1 MRRLSGLLTAL
12 TVALPLVLLGPVAS
26 SAAVADEPAY
36 DARRTIGRSVTGRP
50 IVAYHLGERSR
61 PGVPT
66 VVLMSTMH
74 GNEPHTRHIL
84 LSLKSGRPV
93 KGVDLWVV
101 PTYNPDGLAA
111 GSRRNAHGVDL
122 NRNFPYRW
130 KDLDGSYE
138 SGPKPASEP
147 ETRAMMRFLRT
158 VRPDY
163 VLSFH
168 QPLRGVDT
176 DTKKPRFA
184 KKVARTLHL
193 PAKTL
198 DCGSVC
204 HGTMTMWFNRRFAGT
219 ALTVEYG
226 AHPSRRHLRR
236 VVPRQVLTI
245 FGARYAEPA
254 FEPWMPESPEMP
266 EPPGEPTP

>member
-1 MRRLSGLLTAL
+1 MRRISGPLALLAML
-12 TVALPLVLLGPVAS
+12 LPLLLVPP
-26 SAAVADEPAY
+26 SAGGTAAEREPAVNG
-36 DARRTIGRSVTGRP
+36 RRIVGESVNGRN
-50 IVAYHLGERSR
+50 IVAYHLGEPGRA
-61 PGVPT
+61 GVPT

-74 GNEPHTRHIL
+74 GNERDTRHIL
-84 LSLKSGRPV
+84 FGLKDGRPV
-93 KGVDLWVV
+93 VGIDLWIV

-111 GSRRNAHGVDL
+111 GTRKNAHGVDL

-147 ETRAMMRFLRT
+147 ETKAMMRFLRAI
-158 VRPDY
+158 RPDY

-176 DTKKPRFA
+176 DTKRPKFA
-184 KKVARTLHL
+184 RRVADRLNL

-204 HGTMTMWFNRRFAGT
+204 HGTMTMWYNHRFRGT

-226 AHPSRRHLRR
+226 AHPKRRHLRGR
-236 VVPRQVLTI
+236 VPRQALSI
-245 FGARYAEPA
+245 FGAGYGTITFDPA
-254 FEPWMPESPEMP
+254 GP
-266 EPPGEPTP
+266 